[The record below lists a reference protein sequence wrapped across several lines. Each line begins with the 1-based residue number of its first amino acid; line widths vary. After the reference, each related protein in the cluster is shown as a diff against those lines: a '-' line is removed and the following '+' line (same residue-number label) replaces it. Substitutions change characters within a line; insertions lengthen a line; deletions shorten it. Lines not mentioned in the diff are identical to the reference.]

1 MKLGFSVQAWHG
13 APFAVL
19 AFAAAS
25 AHAQG
30 VFVRGFEGTSQL
42 DNCALNQCFRP
53 PDSMG
58 AVGLTQF
65 FETTNGSVSVYDKA
79 TGALSGPRIT
89 MGDFWANAGLPGGA
103 NGDQRVLFDHYTNRW
118 LVSGFGGTPNLLN
131 IAVSDTANAAGPWKA
146 VQIAALPAGQAA
158 DFPTLAMDD
167 KGVYIGS
174 NNFNAS
180 NAFLSTSLRVIPK
193 TSLFGG
199 APSTTGMTTFTTPSA
214 GADNGFTIQ
223 AAVNWQGNANNTAS
237 VMATAKDGTAQV
249 FYKLNGVNGPDAT
262 QTNASAIAG
271 SEFGFS
277 LNPGQP
283 DQTRSIDPITG
294 LITANAVQVNGKVYA
309 VASVSAD
316 DVVGTNP
323 AIRWTVVD
331 AASGKLLSSGKIQD
345 KFFDYFQGA
354 IAVNEFGEAVIS
366 YNRSGYQTTDLN
378 GDGKADGNISF
389 MARAFDVSGDLLVQD
404 GNELLLRVS
413 DVSNYHCTV
422 LPPAT
427 TCRERWGDYAAVSI
441 DPSDHHKFYA
451 IGEYAAP
458 SAVIPGTV
466 ILPNVPRSIWHTYVA
481 EITQTSAVPE
491 APQGWM
497 LMAGLALLGGAVRS
511 QRFRSAG
518 F

>member
-1 MKLGFSVQAWHG
+1 MKLGFSVQARH
-13 APFAVL
+13 ATSVAIL
-19 AFAAAS
+19 ALIAATA
-25 AHAQG
+25 AQAQG

-79 TGALSGPRIT
+79 TGVLTRPRIT
-89 MGDFWANAGLPGGA
+89 MGDFWASAGLPGGSQ
-103 NGDQRVLFDHYTNRW
+103 GDQRVLFDHYTNRW
-118 LVSGFGGTPNLLN
+118 LVSGFGGTQNLLN
-131 IAVSDTANAAGPWKA
+131 IAVSETADAAGPWKG

-158 DFPTLAMDD
+158 DFPTLSMDD
-167 KGVYIGS
+167 KGVYVGV
-174 NNFNAS
+174 NNFNAVNQFS
-180 NAFLSTSLRVIPK
+180 GTSLRVIPK

-199 APSTTGMTTFTTPSA
+199 TPSTTGMTTFTTPNA

-223 AAVNWQGNANNTAS
+223 PAVNWQGNASNTAS
-237 VMATAKDGTAQV
+237 VMATSKDGTAQV
-249 FYKLNGVNGPDAT
+249 FYRLNGVNGPGAT
-262 QTNASAIAG
+262 QTSAAAIAG
-271 SEFGFS
+271 SEFSFS

-283 DQTRSIDPITG
+283 DGTRTIDPITG
-294 LITANAVQVNGKVYA
+294 LITANSVQVNGKVYA
-309 VASVSAD
+309 VSSVSAD
-316 DVVGTNP
+316 GVVSTNP

-331 AASGKLLSSGKIQD
+331 AATGKLLSSGKIQD

-366 YNRSGYQTTDLN
+366 YNRSGYQTADSN
-378 GDGKADGNISF
+378 GDGKPDGNISF

-404 GNELLLRVS
+404 GDELLLRVS

-427 TCRERWGDYAAVSI
+427 SCRERWGDFSAVSI

-458 SAVIPGTV
+458 SAIIPGTV
-466 ILPNVPRSIWHTYVA
+466 TLPGVPRSIWHTYVA
-481 EITQTSAVPE
+481 EIAQISAVPE
-491 APQGWM
+491 TSQGLM
-497 LMAGLALLGGAVRS
+497 LLAGLAFLGGVVRL
-511 QRFRSAG
+511 RRD
-518 F
+518 